1 MKYWYS
7 YLMLG
12 VDVAETDGMPWR
24 TREDCATGTSK
35 AKLGWL
41 EKDWAYDAIVDSRS
55 EMREQRWRSTTRSI
69 VHCYSQMSR
78 GKDAMGGNPRALVP
92 A

>member
-12 VDVAETDGMPWR
+12 VDVAETDGTPWQ

-41 EKDWAYDAIVDSRS
+41 EKDWA
-55 EMREQRWRSTTRSI
+55 
-69 VHCYSQMSR
+69 
-78 GKDAMGGNPRALVP
+78 
-92 A
+92 